1 MKSSGIKKAP
11 KDPTESMTNK
21 AGKFHSDLHPE
32 IDQPCGM
39 SCGYITIIRT
49 HVHDGDFK
57 NGRFSP
63 TNGTFAQYV
72 KKDYLD
78 LGDVHDILFEPCRCP
93 TDVAVACILTCRTH
107 PTAI

>member
-11 KDPTESMTNK
+11 KDPTEPMTNK

-32 IDQPCGM
+32 IDQPCGT

-49 HVHDGDFK
+49 HDHDRDFF

-63 TNGTFAQYV
+63 TNGTFAQYA

-78 LGDVHDILFEPCRCP
+78 LGDVHDILFESCR
-93 TDVAVACILTCRTH
+93 
-107 PTAI
+107 